1 MNTLPRPH
9 IINGL
14 DHLSATIIHDIRD
27 HDNNDGNVNSFPKHF
42 QEEKSC
48 DVPVIELLSRIEKMK
63 RDNDKGF
70 KTEFAVR
77 LKMLKRDI
85 KCFVF

>member
-27 HDNNDGNVNSFPKHF
+27 HDNDDGNVNNFSKNY

-48 DVPVIELLSRIEKMK
+48 DVPVIELLSRIEEMK

-85 KCFVF
+85 ICFVF